1 MKKEYISPT
10 LEILCMEETLLSVT
24 SLTGLQSQDSFDL
37 TLDGDDYEGEF
48 QGRAFDGDF

>member
-1 MKKEYISPT
+1 MKKEYYSPT
-10 LEILCMEETLLSVT
+10 LEVISIGKTLLNSS

-37 TLDGDDYEGEF
+37 TLDGDDYDGEF